1 MSELRDNLYAWFVL
15 LSFSLMFFLV
25 TATTFTSLG
34 VVLPDMVRDLGWDWT
49 SAGLGFTLLGISCGL
64 SSYPPALMIRYT
76 NVRLTVLFGG
86 AMMVAGFLCLYEVQ
100 GIGVYFLG
108 TILAGTGFSFV
119 ATVPGTYV
127 IARCFKK
134 QSMAFGI
141 YYTLGG
147 LGGIV
152 GPLIYFT
159 AVGVWDNWRMHWM
172 IAAILTGIAALIIAL
187 FLREGEEQDK
197 KAEEIA
203 NDAVVDAAPG
213 VHMTKETWTVAQ
225 ALRTP
230 QFYII
235 TAAYVSFLL
244 CGITVNSLSVA
255 HLTEHGVAMAL
266 AGSLLSVEAFL
277 NSAARAGSGF
287 LGEFFEPKKLLF
299 ISLMCLVAGMVAL
312 TLGTSF
318 PVLMLY
324 AAGIGIGYGATFL
337 ATSVLLMN
345 YFGRGPYL
353 ELFSMVNVAAT
364 LASFGPFFGGY
375 VRDTTGSFVP
385 AFLLFAIVPAL
396 VGGAVLLMRPPVR
409 SDESDVASEDKTEDE
424 KEEGLRMEAVGSSS

>member
-64 SSYPPALMIRYT
+64 SSYPPALMIRHT

-100 GIGVYFLG
+100 TIWAYFLG
-108 TILAGTGFSFV
+108 TVLAGTGFSFV

-172 IAAILTGIAALIIAL
+172 IAAVLTGIAALIIAI

-213 VHMTKETWTVAQ
+213 VHMTKETWTVMQ

-235 TAAYVSFLL
+235 AAAYVSFLL

-277 NSAARAGSGF
+277 NSVARAGSGF

-299 ISLMCLVAGMVAL
+299 MSLMCLVVGMVAL

-318 PVLMLY
+318 PILMVY

-375 VRDTTGSFVP
+375 VRDTTGSFVS
-385 AFLLFAIVPAL
+385 AFLLFAIVPAV

-409 SDESDVASEDKTEDE
+409 SDEGEAAAEGQV
-424 KEEGLRMEAVGSSS
+424 EERGEEELRMEAVGSSS

>member
-1 MSELRDNLYAWFVL
+1 MSELRDNMYAWFVL
-15 LSFSLMFFLV
+15 LSFSLMFFFV

-64 SSYPPALMIRYT
+64 SSYPPAMMIRYT

-86 AMMVAGFLCLYEVQ
+86 ALMVAGFLCLYEVR
-100 GIGVYFLG
+100 GIWAYFLG
-108 TILAGTGFSFV
+108 TVLAGTGFSFV

-152 GPLIYFT
+152 GPLIYFA
-159 AVGVWDNWRMHWM
+159 AVGIWDNWRMHWM
-172 IAAILTGIAALIIAL
+172 IAAVLTGIAALIIAI
-187 FLREGEEQDK
+187 FLREGEEEDR

-213 VHMTKETWTVAQ
+213 VHMTRETWSVAQ
-225 ALRTP
+225 ALHTP

-255 HLTEHGVAMAL
+255 HLTEHGVAMTL
-266 AGSLLSVEAFL
+266 AGSLLSIEAFL

-287 LGEFFEPKKLLF
+287 MGEFVEPKKLLF
-299 ISLMCLVAGMVAL
+299 VSLMCLVRRAVEGTRRHARRRQSQPMAGD
-312 TLGTSF
+312 G
-318 PVLMLY
+318 
-324 AAGIGIGYGATFL
+324 
-337 ATSVLLMN
+337 
-345 YFGRGPYL
+345 
-353 ELFSMVNVAAT
+353 
-364 LASFGPFFGGY
+364 
-375 VRDTTGSFVP
+375 VRP
-385 AFLLFAIVPAL
+385 
-396 VGGAVLLMRPPVR
+396 
-409 SDESDVASEDKTEDE
+409 
-424 KEEGLRMEAVGSSS
+424 